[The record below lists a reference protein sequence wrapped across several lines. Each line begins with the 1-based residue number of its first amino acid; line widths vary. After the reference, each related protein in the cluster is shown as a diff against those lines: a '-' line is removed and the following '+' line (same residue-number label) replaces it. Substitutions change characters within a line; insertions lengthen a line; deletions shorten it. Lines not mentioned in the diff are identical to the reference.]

1 MRKQIGA
8 LLFIFACT
16 SIAWIILG
24 GVTSTRTHSQD
35 VKLKQ
40 TIGQLWGTIQ
50 RQYAPF
56 EYYQTYKEM
65 DVTTVRGSESIVEKR
80 TVTSDHP
87 INIESSD
94 IKVHVELEHRK
105 KGLLWYSTYNVVFNG
120 TFTVLNIP
128 YC

>member
-56 EYYQTYKEM
+56 VYYQTYKEM
-65 DVTTVRGSESIVEKR
+65 DVC
-80 TVTSDHP
+80 
-87 INIESSD
+87 
-94 IKVHVELEHRK
+94 
-105 KGLLWYSTYNVVFNG
+105 G
-120 TFTVLNIP
+120 T
-128 YC
+128 